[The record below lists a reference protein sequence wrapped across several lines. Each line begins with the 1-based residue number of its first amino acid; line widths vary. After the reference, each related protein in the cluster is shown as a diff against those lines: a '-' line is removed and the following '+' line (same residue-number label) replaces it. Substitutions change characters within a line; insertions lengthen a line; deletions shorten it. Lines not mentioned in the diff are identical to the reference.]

1 MLPNEKGD
9 KKRSLEIQT
18 INKASATSFLK
29 GPSLPKQNT
38 NGSEMANSPKS
49 LGNPLFQSRYR
60 CKSNYMAGSMAQGVA
75 SEAMVISMGE
85 AELLSF
91 FGSAGLDGDR
101 VASHI
106 QNIQSALGPHKPM
119 ACA

>member
-1 MLPNEKGD
+1 
-9 KKRSLEIQT
+9 
-18 INKASATSFLK
+18 
-29 GPSLPKQNT
+29 
-38 NGSEMANSPKS
+38 MANSPKS

-60 CKSNYMAGSMAQGVA
+60 CKSNYMAGSMAQGGVA

-91 FGSAGLDGDR
+91 FGSAGLDGGDR